1 MRKIVSLAIV
11 LFSAGIVFAQTEV
24 SQDGSGNKVIKGFIT
39 KQELAADSAFKW
51 FAQNQQGYIP
61 DQGALQA
68 FKTNKDSINIVAFG
82 GTWCGDTK
90 YILPKFFALTD
101 AAGFSQDRVTL
112 LGVDHSKKTIQHLA
126 EAFGVTNVP
135 TFIVMKNGKEIGRV
149 VEYGKYRMF
158 DKELGE
164 IIAGKK

>member
-1 MRKIVSLAIV
+1 MKKVLSLAIM
-11 LFSAGIVFAQTEV
+11 LFSAVIVFAQSEV
-24 SQDGSGNKVIKGFIT
+24 SHDASGNKVIRGFLT
-39 KQELAADSAFKW
+39 KQDLAADTAFKW
-51 FAQNQQGYIP
+51 FAENQQGYTP

-135 TFIVMKNGKEIGRV
+135 TFIVMKNGKELGRV
-149 VEYGKYRMF
+149 VEYGKYGMF